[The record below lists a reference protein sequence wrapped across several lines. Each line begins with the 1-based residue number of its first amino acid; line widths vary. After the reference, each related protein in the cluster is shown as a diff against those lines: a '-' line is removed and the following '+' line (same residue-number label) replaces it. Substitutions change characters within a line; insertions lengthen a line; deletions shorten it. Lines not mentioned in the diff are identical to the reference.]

1 MSVVLRQGANVLLP
15 ILLLFSIFLLLR
27 GHNLPGGGFIGG
39 LVAATAF
46 ALFATANG
54 VAAARQLLPVAPRQ
68 LMVAGLAVAF
78 VSGLL
83 AFTLGLPYLS
93 GLWWDQ
99 PIPVMGKLGT
109 PFVFDVGVYLVVI
122 GVTLTILFSLME

>member
-1 MSVVLRQGANVLLP
+1 MSVVLRQGASLLLP
-15 ILLLFSIFLLLR
+15 ILLVFSLFLLMR
-27 GHNLPGGGFIGG
+27 GHNLPGGGFVGG

-54 VAAARQLLPVAPRQ
+54 VPAARQLLPVAPRQ
-68 LMVAGLAVAF
+68 LMVAGLAVAC

>member
-1 MSVVLRQGANVLLP
+1 MSVIVRQGANVLLP
-15 ILLLFSIFLLLR
+15 ILLVFSLFLLMR
-27 GHNLPGGGFIGG
+27 GHNLPGGGFVGG

-54 VAAARQLLPVAPRQ
+54 VLAARQLLPVTPRQ

-83 AFTLGLPYLS
+83 AFTLGLPYLA

-99 PIPVMGKLGT
+99 SIPVMGKLGT